1 MRGVSAESQAA
12 LLDQVEQAIAAD
24 ADLSRI
30 GDDLF
35 GVVAALDSAPQLRRA
50 LTDPAAASEQKVEVI
65 RQLFGSRIDSQSLE
79 IAVSAVERRWS
90 QPRDLGD
97 ALERAAVE
105 AHAGDAERQ
114 GQLDDTEDELFRF
127 GRLVDND
134 AALRDALTNRLA
146 PESAKRDL
154 VHRLLEGKVTDAT
167 LHLATQ
173 AAAGR
178 HRSFS
183 AALAEFVKVA
193 AARRERL
200 VATAR
205 VAQPLDEETRQ
216 RLADGLSRYYGREI
230 HLNVIVDP
238 EILGGVRV
246 DIGDE
251 VIDGTVANRLQDAR
265 RRLAGRQ

>member
-1 MRGVSAESQAA
+1 MRGVSAEAQAA
-12 LLDQVEQAIAAD
+12 LLDQVEQAISAG

-50 LTDPAAASEQKVEVI
+50 LTDPAAGPDQKADLV
-65 RQLFGSRIDSQSLE
+65 RQLFESKVDARSLD
-79 IAVSAVERRWS
+79 IVVDAVGRRWS

-105 AHAGDAERQ
+105 GHAGDAERQ

-127 GRLVDND
+127 GRLVDNEP
-134 AALRDALTNRLA
+134 ALRDALTDRLA
-146 PESAKRDL
+146 PGSVKRDL
-154 VHRLLEGKVTDAT
+154 VRRLIEGKVTDAT
-167 LHLATQ
+167 LHLAVQ
-173 AAAGR
+173 AVAGR
-178 HRSFS
+178 HRSFG
-183 AALAEFVKVA
+183 AALTEFGKVA

-205 VAQPLDEETRQ
+205 VARPLDESTRQ
-216 RLADGLSRYYGREI
+216 RLADALSHHYGREI

-238 EILGGVRV
+238 DVLGGVRV

-251 VIDGTVANRLQDAR
+251 VIDGTVVNRLQDAR
-265 RRLAGRQ
+265 RRIAGR

>member
-1 MRGVSAESQAA
+1 MRGVSAESRAG
-12 LLDQVEQAIAAD
+12 LLEQIEQAIAGG
-24 ADLSRI
+24 ADLSRL

-50 LTDPAAASEQKVEVI
+50 LTDPAAGADPKAEIVRHLFAGKVDG
-65 RQLFGSRIDSQSLE
+65 RSLE
-79 IAVSAVERRWS
+79 IVVDATGRRWS

-105 AHAGDAERQ
+105 AHTGEAERR

-127 GRLVDND
+127 GRMVDHD
-134 AALRDALTNRLA
+134 PALREALTDRLA
-146 PESAKRDL
+146 PEPAKRDL
-154 VHRLLEGKVTDAT
+154 VRRLLEGKVTDAT
-167 LHLATQ
+167 LHLTAQ
-173 AAAGR
+173 AVAGR

-183 AALAEFVKVA
+183 VALAEFGKVA
-193 AARRERL
+193 AARRQRL

-205 VAQPLDEETRQ
+205 VARPIDERTRQ
-216 RLADGLSRYYGREI
+216 RLADGLSRQYGREI

-238 EILGGVRV
+238 DVLGGVRV

-251 VIDGTVANRLQDAR
+251 VIDGTVAIRMQDAR
-265 RRLAGRQ
+265 RRIAG